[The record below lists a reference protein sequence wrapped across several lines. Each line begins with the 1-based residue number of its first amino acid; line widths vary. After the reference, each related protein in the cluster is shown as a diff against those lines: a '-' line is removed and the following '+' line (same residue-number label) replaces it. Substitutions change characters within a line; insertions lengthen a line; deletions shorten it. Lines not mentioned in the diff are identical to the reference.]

1 MIYIDTKSTDPF
13 YNFGCEVYFWS
24 EKLLGDDV
32 FLVWHTTPYLI
43 IGRFQNALEEINA
56 EYAREHGIG
65 VARRASGGGTCYLDE
80 GGWQFSYIAPSR
92 GNDLS
97 IEFARFVN
105 PVVDFLRSLGLDAA
119 LTGRNDITVSGKKV
133 SGNSQFRLGSVV
145 VHHGTLLY
153 DENLEDLVRAT
164 TPKEYKIT
172 SKAIK
177 SVRERVT
184 NIREHLSCDMGLYE
198 FRDALADALTDARY
212 EITPEDDRRIR
223 EIADVRFRDPAVIYA
238 STPKFEMEKEIHLSG
253 GTFVVGLSV
262 KDGVIE
268 QAGFT
273 GDFFS
278 ADDPDA
284 NPASVLCGVPFT
296 PEAVRTALS
305 GLGTSLFGA
314 TADELTRGIFE

>member
-1 MIYIDTKSTDPF
+1 MIYINTRSTDPF
-13 YNFGCEVYFWS
+13 YNFGCEVYFGS

-56 EYAREHGIG
+56 EYARENSIG

-80 GGWQFSYIAPSR
+80 GGWQFSYISPSR

-145 VHHGTLLY
+145 VHHGTLLF
-153 DENLEDLVRAT
+153 DENLENLVRAT

-184 NIREHLSCDMGLYE
+184 NIREHLPSDMGLYE
-198 FRDALADALTDARY
+198 FRDALVNALTDSRY

-223 EIADVRFRDPAVIYA
+223 EIADSRFRNPAVIYA
-238 STPKFEMEKEIHLSG
+238 SAPKFEMEKEVHLPG
-253 GTFVVGLSV
+253 GTFVIGLSV
-262 KDGVIE
+262 KDGMIE
-268 QAGFT
+268 DAGIT

-278 ADDPDA
+278 GSDAD
-284 NPASVLCGVPFT
+284 PAAVLRGVQFT
-296 PEAVRTALS
+296 PGAVRNALS
-305 GLGTSLFGA
+305 VFNGALFGA
-314 TADELTRGIFE
+314 DADDLVRGIFE